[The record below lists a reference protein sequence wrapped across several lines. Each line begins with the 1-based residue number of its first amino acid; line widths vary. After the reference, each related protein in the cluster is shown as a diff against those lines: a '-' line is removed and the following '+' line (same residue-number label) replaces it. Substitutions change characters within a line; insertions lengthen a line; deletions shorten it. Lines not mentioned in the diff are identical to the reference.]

1 MAGTFALALE
11 DYYGAVA
18 TATSG
23 GTCSL
28 NSPSNDILLSEAGR
42 FAPIQSGVS
51 TFTQFEVTG
60 DLLYCLLLQRPLYRY
75 RCIPTHKYMNG
86 LGQSAP
92 CGVSTEIA
100 PCCTYG
106 RNLLSG
112 DINIAVRLLL
122 S

>member
-1 MAGTFALALE
+1 MASTFALALE

-23 GTCSL
+23 GTCSF

-60 DLLYCLLLQRPLYRY
+60 ALLAYHPAAHFSYSPLFQYLYR
-75 RCIPTHKYMNG
+75 R
-86 LGQSAP
+86 A
-92 CGVSTEIA
+92 
-100 PCCTYG
+100 
-106 RNLLSG
+106 
-112 DINIAVRLLL
+112 RLHHLV
-122 S
+122 

>member
-1 MAGTFALALE
+1 MASTFALALE

-18 TATSG
+18 IATSG

-60 DLLYCLLLQRPLYRY
+60 DPLNCTAAFFSDDHLLSEWLQTVYLYR
-75 RCIPTHKYMNG
+75 RH
-86 LGQSAP
+86 
-92 CGVSTEIA
+92 
-100 PCCTYG
+100 
-106 RNLLSG
+106 
-112 DINIAVRLLL
+112 
-122 S
+122 